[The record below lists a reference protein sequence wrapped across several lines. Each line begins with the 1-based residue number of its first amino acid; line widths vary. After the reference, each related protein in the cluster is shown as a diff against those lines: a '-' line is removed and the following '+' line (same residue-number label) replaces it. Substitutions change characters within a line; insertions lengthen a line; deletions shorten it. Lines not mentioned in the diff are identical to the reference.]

1 MTNYL
6 FWLLPPFIGAFIGYA
21 TNLVA
26 IKMLFRPLKEVKLF
40 GIKLPFT
47 PGILPKE
54 RGKLADNIGDM
65 IERELLT
72 AEVLRERLAK
82 PEVHSSIKT
91 SIASYTTQLL
101 DRPVESWLATPVDAK
116 HFPLGDLLKDFINSD
131 VFTSLLEEIIK
142 EWIAQKM
149 PTPKKDDNGF
159 SSWFKSRMHD
169 VSAMFIPAARD
180 ILKGGF
186 VRQTQGQTSE
196 EASLLYQRAL
206 TNVLERYPGITL
218 KEFLSLAEAKKRT
231 TDSFLA
237 EKTIETLDDN
247 IEGALKSISVKALVA
262 DRINSLDMIRVE
274 KIILDVMSGQLKW
287 INFFG
292 GFLGALI
299 GFVQVILSLAFR

>member
-1 MTNYL
+1 MTNLL
-6 FWLLPPFIGAFIGYA
+6 FWTLPPIIGAFIGYA

-26 IKMLFRPLKEVKLF
+26 IKMLFRPLKEVTIF

-47 PGILPKE
+47 PGILPKQ
-54 RGKLADNIGDM
+54 RGKLAQNIGDM

-72 AEVLRERLAK
+72 AEVLRARLAK
-82 PEVHSSIKT
+82 QEVHSSIET

-101 DRPVESWLATPVDAK
+101 DRPVESWLHAAPDEK

-142 EWIAQKM
+142 EWVAQKV
-149 PTPKKDDNGF
+149 PNPKKDDNGF
-159 SSWFKSRMHD
+159 SSWFKSRMRD
-169 VSAMFIPAARD
+169 VGAMFIPAARD

-186 VRQTQGQTSE
+186 VHHTENQAAFQD
-196 EASLLYQRAL
+196 ASLYQTAF
-206 TNVLERYPGITL
+206 TNVLQRYPGITL
-218 KEFLSLAEAKKRT
+218 REFLSLAETKKRK
-231 TDSFLA
+231 TDRFLA
-237 EKTIETLDDN
+237 EKSGQTLDDN
-247 IEGALKSISVKALVA
+247 IEGALRSISVKALVA

-274 KIILDVMSGQLKW
+274 KIILDVLSGQLKW

-292 GFLGALI
+292 GLLGALI